1 MVHHT
6 LTVAEKLA
14 GEGHSIEVIDPRTV
28 SPLDFDTILGSVART
43 GRLLVVDETFG
54 PCGLASEIAARV
66 ADVGFDELDAPV
78 RRLNGA
84 HAPVPYSP
92 TLEQAVVPGADT
104 IEAAIRALLEE

>member
-1 MVHHT
+1 
-6 LTVAEKLA
+6 
-14 GEGHSIEVIDPRTV
+14 
-28 SPLDFDTILGSVART
+28 
-43 GRLLVVDETFG
+43 
-54 PCGLASEIAARV
+54 V

-92 TLEQAVVPGADT
+92 TLEEAIVPKADT